1 MNETMDFKNFHVMA
15 IVDIPLVEE
24 LTNTEVFSR
33 LLADTM
39 TREINEKKEWSNV
52 FNHVFKFRESI
63 KIIYHCAVSG
73 SKETKRLQDFARE
86 AFQRECP
93 DIDQSAMTN
102 FFVMSGMNK
111 DGAHHKTMLYFLLE

>member
-1 MNETMDFKNFHVMA
+1 MNETMKFKNFHVMA
-15 IVDIPLVEE
+15 IVDIPLVKE

-52 FNHVFKFRESI
+52 FNHVFKFRENI

-73 SKETKRLQDFARE
+73 SKDTEYLQDFARE
-86 AFQRECP
+86 AFQRERP
-93 DIDQSAMTN
+93 DIDQNAQTK
-102 FFVMSGMNK
+102 FFIMSGMNK
-111 DGAHHKTMLYFLLE
+111 DGVHHSTMLYFLLE